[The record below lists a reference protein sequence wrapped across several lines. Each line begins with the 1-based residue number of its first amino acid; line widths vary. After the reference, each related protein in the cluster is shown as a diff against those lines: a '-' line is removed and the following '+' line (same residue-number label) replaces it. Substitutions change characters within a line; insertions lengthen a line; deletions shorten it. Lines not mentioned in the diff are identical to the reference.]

1 MSAINLRHSI
11 LESFDSKNL
20 ARLMNERLIHLRAVC
35 PADGFALSE
44 LYTYK
49 CCAPREQ

>member
-1 MSAINLRHSI
+1 V
-11 LESFDSKNL
+11 SFDLKNL

-44 LYTYK
+44 LYIHINAARRVNNNK
-49 CCAPREQ
+49 I